1 MVLSI
6 ISFTE
11 NGMALSEKIART
23 VGETDTIKEFD
34 IIEEFLTIEVRQ
46 FTKCTTCFADGQEFS
61 IQFVK
66 NSIGDWAKE
75 QMEDRNVLF
84 FIGACGIAVRAIAPC
99 LTDKLHDSPVL
110 VADEKGQYLIPIL
123 SGHVG
128 GANALASWIAEK
140 IGAEPVITTATDLN
154 RKFAVDLFA
163 KKNGLFI
170 VNRDGIAKVSAKVLS
185 GQTISMSVETGHLEV
200 HGKQPDGIHILPYP
214 PAQQVDVMVTSEE
227 KEWDAAILLK
237 PREYV
242 IGMGC
247 RRGKEA
253 EQIDDF
259 IRRHLEKFGIVPGQV
274 VELASIDRKRNEP
287 GLLAWSRKERIPFRT
302 YTAEELQSVK
312 GTFQT
317 SDFVQNQVGVD
328 NVCERAALKSCE
340 PMGTLVYEKHAE
352 NGMTIAIAK
361 REWKVKFGEI

>member
-1 MVLSI
+1 MYHLFCGWTGILHSI
-6 ISFTE
+6 CKKQHWGLGKGA
-11 NGMALSEKIART
+11 NGRP
-23 VGETDTIKEFD
+23 
-34 IIEEFLTIEVRQ
+34 
-46 FTKCTTCFADGQEFS
+46 KCTVFYWGLRHCSQS
-61 IQFVK
+61 H
-66 NSIGDWAKE
+66 
-75 QMEDRNVLF
+75 
-84 FIGACGIAVRAIAPC
+84 CPC

-317 SDFVQNQVGVD
+317 SDFVQNQV
-328 NVCERAALKSCE
+328 
-340 PMGTLVYEKHAE
+340 
-352 NGMTIAIAK
+352 
-361 REWKVKFGEI
+361 EWTMYVKGPH

>member
-11 NGMALSEKIART
+11 NGMAFSEKIARA

-34 IIEEFLTIEVRQ
+34 IIEEFLPIEVRR
-46 FTKCTTCFADGQEFS
+46 FTKCTTCFAAGRESS

-75 QMEDRNVLF
+75 QMEARNVLF

-128 GANALASWIAEK
+128 GANALAIWIAKK

-163 KKNGLFI
+163 KKNGLLI
-170 VNRDGIAKVSAKVLS
+170 VNRDGIAKVSGKVLS
-185 GQTISMSVETGHLEV
+185 GQIISMSVETGHLDV
-200 HGKQPDGIHILPYP
+200 HGKQQDDIHILPYP

-274 VELASIDRKRNEP
+274 VELASIDCKRNEP
-287 GLLAWSRKERIPFRT
+287 GLLAWSRKE
-302 YTAEELQSVK
+302 K
-312 GTFQT
+312 
-317 SDFVQNQVGVD
+317 D
-328 NVCERAALKSCE
+328 NISAAAMCLE
-340 PMGTLVYEKHAE
+340 
-352 NGMTIAIAK
+352 
-361 REWKVKFGEI
+361 F